1 MKIYN
6 TDIFEKLKI
15 RPVNVKNLDDGID
28 HERIE
33 CFLESPKENLRTN
46 DIVRINGKLF
56 WTFVKN
62 DIEKYKENHYSGFEY
77 KDGVFYY
84 TFVDTGR
91 EIYPV
96 TMAFGSYDHLLKY
109 IAGWWTPKES
119 FTIHEVYLQTG
130 RTKFVVNKLE
140 NLTQETLEMLV
151 KSEAYEMVLI

>member
-1 MKIYN
+1 MEIYN

-46 DIVRINGKLF
+46 DIVRINDKLY

-62 DIEKYKENHYSGFEY
+62 DIEKYKEKQYSGFEY

-84 TFVDTGR
+84 AFVDTGR
-91 EIYPV
+91 NVYPF
-96 TMAFGSYDHLLKY
+96 TMAFGSYNHLLKY
-109 IAGWWTPKES
+109 IAGWASEES

-130 RTKFVVNKLE
+130 KSKFVVDKLE
-140 NLTQETLEMLV
+140 DLTQETLEMLV